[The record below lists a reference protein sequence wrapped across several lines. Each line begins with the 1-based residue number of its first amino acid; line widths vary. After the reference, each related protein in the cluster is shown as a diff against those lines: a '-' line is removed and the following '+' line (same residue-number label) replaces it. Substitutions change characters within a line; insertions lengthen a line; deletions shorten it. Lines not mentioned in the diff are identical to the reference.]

1 MDANQIRFA
10 IFLGVF
16 ILMLVLESLFP
27 RHPLVDSK
35 PRRLGINLGLIGIN
49 IITIRLVFGAAAV
62 GAAQFAGEQGWGLL
76 NYLHLPAGVEL
87 LITVIFLDMMIYIQH
102 VVVHMIP
109 FFWRFHRVHHSDLD
123 LDVSSGLRFH
133 PLEIIGSM
141 LFKIGLIFSLGPTPM
156 AVLVFEAI
164 LNGMALFSH
173 SNFKLPLWLDE
184 KLRWVLVTPDMHRIH
199 HSVVVRETNSNY
211 GFNLSIWDRMLGTYN
226 HYASKPQPEIEIGV
240 EEIRQPEQVG
250 LLNLLTLPFKE
261 MKSSNP
267 SDSSSMR

>member
-1 MDANQIRFA
+1 
-10 IFLGVF
+10 
-16 ILMLVLESLFP
+16 
-27 RHPLVDSK
+27 
-35 PRRLGINLGLIGIN
+35 
-49 IITIRLVFGAAAV
+49 
-62 GAAQFAGEQGWGLL
+62 
-76 NYLHLPAGVEL
+76 
-87 LITVIFLDMMIYIQH
+87 
-102 VVVHMIP
+102 MIP

-133 PLEIIGSM
+133 PIEIIGSM

-156 AVLVFEAI
+156 GVLVFEAI

-250 LLNLLTLPFKE
+250 LLNLLVLPFKE
-261 MKSSNP
+261 LKPANP

>member
-16 ILMLVLESLFP
+16 FLMLVLEALLP

-35 PRRLGINLGLIGIN
+35 LRRLGINLGLVGVN
-49 IITIRLVFGAAAV
+49 IVFVRLVFGAAAV
-62 GAAQFAGEQGWGLL
+62 GAAQFAGQQGWGLL
-76 NYLHLPAGVEL
+76 NYWNLPSGVEL

-133 PLEIIGSM
+133 PIEILASM

-184 KLRWVLVTPDMHRIH
+184 KLRWVIVTPDMHRIH
-199 HSVVVRETNSNY
+199 HSIVVQETNSNY
-211 GFNLSIWDRMLGTYN
+211 GFNLSIWDRMLGTYIHN
-226 HYASKPQPEIEIGV
+226 ATKPQPEIVIGIGD
-240 EEIRQPEQVG
+240 IRQPAEVG
-250 LLNLLTLPFKE
+250 LLNLLILPFKE
-261 MKSSNP
+261 LKTSNP
-267 SDSSSMR
+267 PDLP

>member
-10 IFLGVF
+10 TFLGIFV
-16 ILMLVLESLFP
+16 LMLVLETLLP

-35 PRRLGINLGLIGIN
+35 PRRLGINLALVGLDIVF
-49 IITIRLVFGAAAV
+49 IRLVFGAAAV
-62 GAAQFAGEQGWGLL
+62 GAAQFANQQGWGVL
-76 NYLHLPAGVEL
+76 NFWNLHPGVEM

-133 PLEIIGSM
+133 PVEIFGSM
-141 LFKIGLIFSLGPTPM
+141 LFKICLIFSLGPTPL

-184 KLRWVLVTPDMHRIH
+184 KLRWLFVTPDMHRIH

-211 GFNLSIWDRMLGTYN
+211 GFNLSIWDRMLGTYIHN
-226 HYASKPQPEIEIGV
+226 ATKPQPEIVIGV
-240 EEIRQPEQVG
+240 EDIRRPEEVG
-250 LLNLLTLPFKE
+250 LLKLLTLPFKE
-261 MKSSNP
+261 MKTSNP
-267 SDSSSMR
+267 PKLS